1 MMKRILNISPFLTL
15 LIILTVTG
23 CATVPTGPSVS
34 MMPGSGKSFEQFQ
47 ADDAV
52 CRQWAAQQ
60 IGESPQQTA
69 NQNTVT
75 GAAVGTVIGA
85 GLGAA
90 IGAAAG
96 HAGTGAAIGAG
107 SGLLV
112 GTTAGASS
120 GQVYGREAQRR
131 YDTAYTQ
138 CMFAKGNQE
147 APPPPPPHYEPY

>member
-1 MMKRILNISPFLTL
+1 MSRMENQLRRSRTRGGKDMMKRILNISPFLTL

-96 HAGTGAAIGAG
+96 HAGTGAAIR
-107 SGLLV
+107 SEEH
-112 GTTAGASS
+112 TS
-120 GQVYGREAQRR
+120 
-131 YDTAYTQ
+131 
-138 CMFAKGNQE
+138 
-147 APPPPPPHYEPY
+147 